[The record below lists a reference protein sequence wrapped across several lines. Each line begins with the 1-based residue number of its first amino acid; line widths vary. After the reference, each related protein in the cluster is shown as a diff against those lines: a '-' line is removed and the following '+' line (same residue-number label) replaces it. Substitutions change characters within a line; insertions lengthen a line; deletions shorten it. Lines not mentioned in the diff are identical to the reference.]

1 MAVNDIQRWNALK
14 GNSLRVG
21 QTIKLQGGTS
31 NGKARSVAQRDDVT
45 YYKVRKGDS
54 LHLIAK
60 RFNVQMKNLQ
70 SWNPRTGKALKPG
83 QVLTLRL
90 PD

>member
-1 MAVNDIQRWNALK
+1 
-14 GNSLRVG
+14 
-21 QTIKLQGGTS
+21 
-31 NGKARSVAQRDDVT
+31 
-45 YYKVRKGDS
+45 
-54 LHLIAK
+54 HLIAK
-60 RFNVQMKNLQ
+60 RFNVQMKSLQ